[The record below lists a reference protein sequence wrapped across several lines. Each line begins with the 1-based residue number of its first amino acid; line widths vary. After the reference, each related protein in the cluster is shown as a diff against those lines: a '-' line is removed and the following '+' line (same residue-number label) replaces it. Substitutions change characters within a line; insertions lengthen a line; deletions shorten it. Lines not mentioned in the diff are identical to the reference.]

1 MTAGDPLEYKSD
13 TNIFLT
19 VRFSLHKTQYK
30 GFREVYDVLTLLSD
44 VGGFVGSIQLI
55 AGTAISLFYL
65 PQLFEADF
73 IKNEKRV
80 DRNKKIDHLFTE
92 TPLITKMNSSQRN
105 MRIESR
111 DLL

>member
-1 MTAGDPLEYKSD
+1 MTAGNTYEYKAY
-13 TNIFLT
+13 TNFFFVLNL
-19 VRFSLHKTQYK
+19 SLHKTQYK
-30 GFREVYDVLTLLSD
+30 GERVVYDVFTLLSD

-55 AGTAISLFYL
+55 TGGAISLFYL
-65 PQLFEADF
+65 PKLFEANF
-73 IKNEKRV
+73 ILNEKRV
-80 DRNKKIDHLFTE
+80 DRNKKIDHLLTE

>member
-1 MTAGDPLEYKSD
+1 MTAGDSFEYKSD

-19 VRFSLHKTQYK
+19 ARFSLHKTQYK

-73 IKNEKRV
+73 ILNEKRV
-80 DRNKKIDHLFTE
+80 DRNK
-92 TPLITKMNSSQRN
+92 N
-105 MRIESR
+105 
-111 DLL
+111 